1 MVQQVRDR
9 RAERHVATRDE
20 IVTAAWQL
28 AREEGLTAF
37 TLRQVAEAV
46 GMRAPSLYSYFES
59 KTDIYDA
66 MFEQANTE
74 LLARART
81 LDPGSEV
88 RTALLRVLRLFVEFC
103 IEDPVRYQLLFQRTI
118 PGFDPSPQAYAPAVE
133 VLEETRRR
141 FAALGLRQQRHLDL
155 WTALTVGLVS
165 QQLANEPGGRRWTRL
180 GDDVVDMYLAHTER
194 DRT

>member
-20 IVTAAWQL
+20 IVAAAWQL
-28 AREEGLTAF
+28 AREVGLTAF

-81 LDPGSEV
+81 LDPGPEV

-103 IEDPVRYQLLFQRTI
+103 VEDPVRYQLLFQRTI

-141 FAALGLRQQRHLDL
+141 FAAFGLRQQRHLDL

-194 DRT
+194 DRA

>member
-1 MVQQVRDR
+1 MAQQVRDR

>member
-1 MVQQVRDR
+1 MAQQVRDR

-20 IVTAAWQL
+20 IVAAAWQL
-28 AREEGLTAF
+28 AREEGPTAF

-59 KTDIYDA
+59 KTDIYDT

-81 LDPGSEV
+81 LDPGPDV

-103 IEDPVRYQLLFQRTI
+103 VEDPVRYQLLFQRTI

-141 FAALGLRQQRHLDL
+141 FAAFGLRQQRHLDL

-165 QQLANEPGGRRWTRL
+165 QQLANEPSGRRWTRL

-194 DRT
+194 DRA

>member
-20 IVTAAWQL
+20 IVAAAWQL
-28 AREEGLTAF
+28 AREVGLTAF

-81 LDPGSEV
+81 LDPGPEV
-88 RTALLRVLRLFVEFC
+88 RTALLRALRLFVEFC
-103 IEDPVRYQLLFQRTI
+103 VEDPVRYQLLFQRTI

-141 FAALGLRQQRHLDL
+141 FAAFGLRQQRHLDL

-194 DRT
+194 DRA

>member
-1 MVQQVRDR
+1 MGQQVRDR

-20 IVTAAWQL
+20 IVAAAWQL

-81 LDPGSEV
+81 LDPGPDV

-103 IEDPVRYQLLFQRTI
+103 VEDPVRYQLLFQRTI

-141 FAALGLRQQRHLDL
+141 FAAFGLRQQRHLDL

-165 QQLANEPGGRRWTRL
+165 QQLANEPSGRRWTRL

-194 DRT
+194 DRA